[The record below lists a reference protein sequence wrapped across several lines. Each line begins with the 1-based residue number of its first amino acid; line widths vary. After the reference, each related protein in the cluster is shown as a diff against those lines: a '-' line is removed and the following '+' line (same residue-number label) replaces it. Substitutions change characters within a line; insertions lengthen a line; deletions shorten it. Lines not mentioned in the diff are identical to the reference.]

1 MQYEKEESSANKCFY
16 MEKVMFPLILR
27 PALMNKLNN

>member
-16 MEKVMFPLILR
+16 MEKVIFYLILR
-27 PALMNKLNN
+27 PALMNKFNS